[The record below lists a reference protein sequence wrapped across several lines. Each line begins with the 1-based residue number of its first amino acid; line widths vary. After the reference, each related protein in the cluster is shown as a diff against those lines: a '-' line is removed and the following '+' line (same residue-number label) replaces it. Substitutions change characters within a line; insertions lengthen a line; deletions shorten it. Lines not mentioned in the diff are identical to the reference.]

1 MIPQPEIAKSVVAWC
16 KEGGGEG
23 IRVRSRAT
31 IARNDVACLKQ
42 GCCRRGAWR
51 EGHERASE
59 GKGKKARVPR
69 HLSLLATGSVFV
81 TLSYLKLK

>member
-1 MIPQPEIAKSVVAWC
+1 MTPWPEIAKSVVTWC

-42 GCCRRGAWR
+42 GCCRRAVHGGRDTNGRAR
-51 EGHERASE
+51 EREKRPGFPDTFHFLPPVRF
-59 GKGKKARVPR
+59 
-69 HLSLLATGSVFV
+69 LSLCLT
-81 TLSYLKLK
+81 